1 VQADLYVFRIVLHV
15 FGDDEI
21 AASILRNVLPAMKD
35 TSRIVLLDLKL
46 DPNAPTAWARM
57 EAYAN
62 IFLLSWHYTL
72 TEIHKLTLNPSS
84 TNAQMHSLTGKDRTA
99 EQWAQVV
106 RLASPDLELGKIIS
120 SPGRLWSVIEVI
132 RKGV

>member
-1 VQADLYVFRIVLHV
+1 
-15 FGDDEI
+15 
-21 AASILRNVLPAMKD
+21 MKD

-99 EQWAQVV
+99 EQWSQVV
-106 RLASPDLELGKIIS
+106 RLASPELELGKIVS

>member
-21 AASILRNVLPAMKD
+21 AASILRNVLPAMKN

-57 EAYAN
+57 EAYVDT
-62 IFLLSWHYTL
+62 FPLS
-72 TEIHKLTLNPSS
+72 
-84 TNAQMHSLTGKDRTA
+84 
-99 EQWAQVV
+99 
-106 RLASPDLELGKIIS
+106 
-120 SPGRLWSVIEVI
+120 
-132 RKGV
+132 